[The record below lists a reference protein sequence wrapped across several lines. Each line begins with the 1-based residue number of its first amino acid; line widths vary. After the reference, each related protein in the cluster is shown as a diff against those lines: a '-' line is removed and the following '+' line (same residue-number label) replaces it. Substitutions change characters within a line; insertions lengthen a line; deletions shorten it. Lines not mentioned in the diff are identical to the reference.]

1 MGNRSC
7 SHYIMAPKKSA
18 SGVRDDQDFAGFSFD
33 RSM

>member
-1 MGNRSC
+1 
-7 SHYIMAPKKSA
+7 MAPKKSA